1 MLLIRPIYNAA
12 SYDQA
17 LCVAPN
23 TCTRTQLPM
32 PRLWR
37 RRPVLLE
44 KQPAADIRHAGDAL
58 TNALPTRLQN
68 TCRSLV
74 ALRDLPVAGA
84 AVPLMTIF
92 PDNLP

>member
-1 MLLIRPIYNAA
+1 
-12 SYDQA
+12 
-17 LCVAPN
+17 
-23 TCTRTQLPM
+23 M
-32 PRLWR
+32 PRLW

-84 AVPLMTIF
+84 AVPFMTIF